1 MFQSI
6 NQSKSVVLGFS
17 AMLLTSAVSL
27 PAQAINL
34 VTNGT
39 LTPSASIQ
47 ASNPNTSYRI
57 PLASSVNTTAIPG
70 WTLTTATQNNHYSV
84 VTPTGTAAGAGGS
97 GAFGLNVATGQTVE
111 SPTGNSGWFLQMD
124 GDTRFG
130 ASLTQQINNLI
141 SGQDYIVSFYQAGA
155 TINGGSFYNVPT
167 NNQFRVYFGDNT
179 YSTYQTSDRMNMAI
193 QEDVQPWSQQTM
205 TFTATAATQYLGF
218 INVGG
223 PSGQPPIALLSDIS
237 VQAVPWETDTLPLVG
252 STVLFGFGLWAKKKF
267 AQKKLK

>member
-1 MFQSI
+1 M
-6 NQSKSVVLGFS
+6 VLGFS
-17 AMLLTSAVSL
+17 AMLLASAVSL

-39 LTPSASIQ
+39 LTPSDAIQ

-57 PLASSVNTTAIPG
+57 PLASSINTTAIPG
-70 WTLTTATQNNHYSV
+70 WTLQTASQNSHYSAV
-84 VTPTGTAAGAGGS
+84 MPTGSAEGVTEGS
-97 GAFGLNVATGQTVE
+97 GFVFGLNLAPGQTVN

-124 GDTRFG
+124 GDTRYG
-130 ASLTQQINNLI
+130 ARLTQQINGLTA
-141 SGQDYIVSFYQAGA
+141 GEDYVVSFYQAGA
-155 TINGGSFYNVPT
+155 TVDGGPFYNQPT

-252 STVLFGFGLWAKKKF
+252 STVLFGFGLWAKNKF